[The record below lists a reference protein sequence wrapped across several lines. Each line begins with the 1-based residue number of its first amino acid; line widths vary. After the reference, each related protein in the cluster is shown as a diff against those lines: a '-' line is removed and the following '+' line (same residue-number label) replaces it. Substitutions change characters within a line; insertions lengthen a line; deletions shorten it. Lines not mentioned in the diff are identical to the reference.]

1 MLATLALMSS
11 LAVAPGQAGDLKL
24 SNPRPTYG
32 VLGAVRKDNRILP
45 GDVFFMTF
53 DIENLKMDGEG
64 RILYSMGMEVINPKG
79 LSEYKRDPGER
90 PPLFNVL
97 GGNSIPAFAHAETT
111 ADTEPGEY
119 TEVRITLP
127 RAAAGIA
134 AGKG

>member
-119 TEVRITLP
+119 TLKVTVVDNATKP
-127 RAAAGIA
+127 A
-134 AGKG
+134 K